1 VKDLVGNHVAQG
13 SFVAIAGMDGSMHIA
28 RVESIGST
36 GCRVTRLRPQ
46 FRSDSSAVAEIEP
59 YLYTHTGPVVALR
72 LPPEFEGLILS
83 AMNKTL
89 EPHGVERLGNWL
101 TSKTW

>member
-1 VKDLVGNHVAQG
+1 
-13 SFVAIAGMDGSMHIA
+13 
-28 RVESIGST
+28 VE
-36 GCRVTRLRPQ
+36 V
-46 FRSDSSAVAEIEP
+46 EP

>member
-13 SFVAIAGMDGSMHIA
+13 SFVGVAGMDGSMHVA
-28 RVESIGST
+28 RVEAIGSS

-59 YLYTHTGPVVALR
+59 FLYTHVGPVVTLT
-72 LPPEFEGLILS
+72 LPPEFEGLFLAAI
-83 AMNKTL
+83 NKTL
-89 EPHGVERLGNWL
+89 EPHGIERLGNWL